1 MIVVRTPFRL
11 PLGGGGT
18 DLPSYYKKYEGF
30 LITAA
35 INKYMFININLPAIV
50 DKIKIN
56 YSKTEVVGLDE
67 VDKIEHNIVRETLRY
82 LKVRQPIEIHSMA
95 DLSGGTGMGSSSSY
109 TVGLLKALNLM
120 LRRYVPVHVL
130 AEEACKIEIDLIG
143 KPIGK
148 QDQYAAAFGGI
159 IQLEIDQLGNVTVT
173 PLHLDHEI
181 IYELENRLLMF
192 YTDIERDANKIL
204 AEQSEKIAKGSMIA
218 EKTKKEEVDDGET
231 AVQAMHKIKEIGREV
246 KRALEKGEVDQFGK
260 LLNEHWMV
268 KKGVS
273 DQMTNSQID
282 EWYEIAMTN
291 GALGGKIM
299 GAGGGGFFVFC
310 VGNGKRK
317 HLRKTLENAGLKY
330 MDFKFDWEGSKEL
343 VNI

>member
-18 DLPSYYKKYEGF
+18 DLPSYYKKYEGY

-67 VDKIEHNIVRETLRY
+67 IDKIQHDIVRETLKY

-120 LRRYVPVHVL
+120 LRRYVPVQIL

-218 EKTKKEEVDDGET
+218 EKTKKAEADDGEA

-273 DQMTNSQID
+273 DQMSNSQID

-317 HLRKTLENAGLKY
+317 HLRKTMENAGLKY